1 MPKKDE
7 KIDVQ
12 AIKLKQ
18 NLTTTFV
25 DNLNIGLREDDVVL
39 LRFLAHLPEG
49 LTEEARFMVNKER
62 LKVMINLLC
71 SQIDYYPVKKMP
83 RKKTSHKKVAP

>member
-7 KIDVQ
+7 KSDVRE
-12 AIKLKQ
+12 IKLKQ
-18 NLTTTFV
+18 NLATAFV
-25 DNLNIGLREDDVVL
+25 DNLNISLRGDDFVL

-49 LTEEARFMVNKER
+49 LTEEARFMVHKER

-71 SQIDYYPVKKMP
+71 LQIDYYPVKAKSKKAAS
-83 RKKTSHKKVAP
+83 RKKAAP